1 MYQVLVAQ
9 SNHLFKIDRCI
20 HRGMEIFFA
29 FDSADCLL
37 QMKQKSFDALILKYE
52 LKQTE
57 DVSVYELLSEADQMK
72 ISTFFVSSEMEEEV
86 LQMLFQFEISH
97 YFLEPVSFHE
107 LFQSIIEVKTHHENV
122 FLTKRIAE
130 LLHTLG
136 IPNSVQ
142 GFSYIQEAITNC
154 YYHDDYKRGVTKYL
168 YPLLALQHHTTA
180 SAVEKSIRH
189 AIELAFKHCEQTLL
203 YDFFKGTIRM
213 DKAKATNSQF
223 ISMCVDYLKN
233 EEL

>member
-1 MYQVLVAQ
+1 M
-9 SNHLFKIDRCI
+9 
-20 HRGMEIFFA
+20 
-29 FDSADCLL
+29 FDSAECLAQL
-37 QMKQKSFDALILKYE
+37 KENSFDALVLKYE
-52 LKQTE
+52 LKQT
-57 DVSVYELLSEADQMK
+57 DNVSVHQLLTEADERK

-86 LQMLFQFEISH
+86 FKMLFEFDISH
-97 YFLEPVSFHE
+97 YFLEPVSFQD
-107 LFQSIIEVKTHHENV
+107 LFRRIIETKVHHENAS
-122 FLTKRIAE
+122 LTRRITE

-142 GFSYIQEAITNC
+142 GFSYIQEAIANC
-154 YYHDDYKRGVTKYL
+154 YYHEDYKKGVTKYL
-168 YPLLALQHHTTA
+168 YPLLALQHRTTA
-180 SAVEKSIRH
+180 GAVEKSIRH
-189 AIELAFKHCEQTLL
+189 AIELAFSHCDQTSL